1 MPAKQ
6 PKMNPAERRRAP
18 REVVTPKPKEKLQ
31 LHTAY
36 RCLDVAQIRDI
47 SPFGVALQLK
57 DTIDDDALVRLR
69 YTCHGLQIEVPG
81 TVVWRKVVR
90 LPEPNPFAAYGCW
103 VGIFLHPSDIDANF
117 ALYQAIMGGT

>member
-1 MPAKQ
+1 MPTKQ
-6 PKMNPAERRRAP
+6 PKLNPAERRCAP
-18 REVVTPKPKEKLQ
+18 REAVTQKPKEKLQ

-36 RCLDVAQIRDI
+36 RCLDVVQIRDI
-47 SPFGVALQLK
+47 SPLGVALQLNV
-57 DTIDDDALVRLR
+57 TIDDDALVRLR
-69 YTCHGLQIEVPG
+69 YTCNGMQIEVSG

>member
-18 REVVTPKPKEKLQ
+18 REVMAQKPKGKLQ
-31 LHTAY
+31 LYTAY

-47 SPFGVALQLK
+47 SPFGVALQLNV
-57 DTIDDDALVRLR
+57 TIDDDALVRLR
-69 YTCHGLQIEVPG
+69 YTCHDTQIEVSG

-117 ALYQAIMGGT
+117 TLYQAIMGGT